1 MLGPVSIPSKSLE
14 AWIINGLVPIS
25 RNGNFKFY
33 SVRGKNHFFIYS
45 YLYNISLYTLHFV
58 SLSIQIIASLP
69 FVLIPLMG
77 FRTSAL
83 GITSLKGLWVLSL
96 TK

>member
-1 MLGPVSIPSKSLE
+1 MDSYPLAEMAIL
-14 AWIINGLVPIS
+14 
-25 RNGNFKFY
+25 NFTVY
-33 SVRGKNHFFIYS
+33 VEKNHFSIYS

>member
-33 SVRGKNHFFIYS
+33 SVRGKKSFL
-45 YLYNISLYTLHFV
+45 YLFLSVQHKFV
-58 SLSIQIIASLP
+58 HSP
-69 FVLIPLMG
+69 FC
-77 FRTSAL
+77 FS
-83 GITSLKGLWVLSL
+83 
-96 TK
+96 